1 MDPNALAPRLVV
13 AAQQSCAGLPLA
25 REWFIAPTLLLVLTA
40 ALLFPTPGAAATIT
54 VYTDRDPALLQE
66 SFQLTFEATGSV
78 DGDPDFSPLEQ
89 DFQVLSTSTS
99 TSMSIVNTQITST
112 KQWRLALMPLR
123 AGELIIPAISFGKD
137 QSPQAT
143 LTVTPARGG
152 ASGRDTIFLN
162 VQVEPQVIHV
172 QQQAIYTVKLYRA
185 LSTSNETLSEPAL
198 DQGRAIVELL
208 DADRSYNTFIQGQP
222 YSVFERSYGIYPQVS
237 GDLLI
242 PPVRF
247 QAQLSSGAHF
257 SLDPFG
263 AGASTV
269 VRQSEP
275 VQLQVKP
282 VPVAY
287 QGQYWLPATD
297 VKISETWSTDP
308 NGLVSNEPVTR
319 SLVLTAQGLTAS
331 QLPELPEL
339 FPAGFKQYP
348 DKPALDNGNSADGI
362 TGTRQQK
369 NAIIPAQAGAYTLPE
384 VSLPWWNTQTQSLE
398 YAVLPERRIQVTAGA
413 APASATGLEAP
424 VLPAPTGAAP
434 GAQQAAPLM
443 GEVGA
448 PASSASSGMALWQ
461 WLTGLLA
468 VAWLSTLGYLL
479 KTRRSLPG
487 QTPPAPPARLGE
499 ARKKL
504 ARACRDNDPE
514 QVKTALLQWATARP
528 QGPPITSLGDLAQ
541 HSNEQLATELRNLS
555 RCLYA
560 RSAEPWRGEPL
571 WQAFLQEEQASAV
584 AATPAHGEL
593 EPLYRL

>member
-1 MDPNALAPRLVV
+1 MDRNAVMPRLVV
-13 AAQQSCAGLPLA
+13 AALQSCVGLPLV
-25 REWFIAPTLLLVLTA
+25 REWLIAPTLLLILAA
-40 ALLFPTPGAAATIT
+40 ALLLFPPLGAAATIT
-54 VYTDRDPALLQE
+54 VYTDRDPAVLQE
-66 SFQLTFEATGSV
+66 SFQLTFEATGDV
-78 DGDPDFSPLEQ
+78 EGDPDFSPLEQ
-89 DFQVLSTSTS
+89 DFQVLSTSAS
-99 TSMSIVNTQITST
+99 TSMSIVNAKITST
-112 KQWRLALMPLR
+112 RQWRLALMPLR
-123 AGELIIPAISFGKD
+123 AGELLIPAISFGNE
-137 QSPQAT
+137 QSPPAT
-143 LTVTPARGG
+143 LTVTPARSD

-162 VQVEPQVIHV
+162 VQAEPQIVHV
-172 QQQAIYTVKLYRA
+172 QQQVIYTVKLYRA
-185 LSTSNETLSEPAL
+185 LSTSNEALSEPVV
-198 DQGRAIVELL
+198 DQGEAIIELL

-242 PPVRF
+242 QPVRF

-287 QGQYWLPATD
+287 QGQHWLPATD
-297 VKISETWSTDP
+297 VKVSETWSTDP

-319 SLVLTAQGLTAS
+319 TLTLTVQGLTAS

-339 FPAGFKQYP
+339 FPESFKQYP
-348 DKPALDNGNSADGI
+348 DQPALDNRNGADGI
-362 TGTRQQK
+362 TGSRQQK
-369 NAIIPAQAGAYTLPE
+369 NAVIPVQAGAYTLPE

-398 YAVLPERRIQVTAGA
+398 YAVLPARSILVTAGA
-413 APASATGLEAP
+413 VAASGAGLEAP
-424 VLPAPTGAAP
+424 VSTAPTGEAA
-434 GAQQAAPLM
+434 GTQQAAPLI
-443 GEVGA
+443 GEAGA
-448 PASSASSGMALWQ
+448 PVSPDLTLWQ

-479 KTRRSLPG
+479 KTRRSAPG
-487 QTPPAPPARLGE
+487 PTPPAPPAKLGQ
-499 ARKKL
+499 ARRKL

-514 QVKTALLQWATARP
+514 QVKTALLQWARARP
-528 QGPPITSLGDLAQ
+528 QGPPTTSLGDLAQ
-541 HSNEQLATELRNLS
+541 HSNEHLAAELRNLS

-560 RSAEPWRGEPL
+560 RSAEPWRGSYL
-571 WQAFLQEEQASAV
+571 WQAFLQEEQTSATK
-584 AATPAHGEL
+584 ATPAHGEL